1 MDITPKDIR
10 RNRLEFDYN
19 YLEIQNEQTMRELQW
34 ILSQLLKDWERAKA
48 ANLQSVIDEMK
59 ARAED
64 I

>member
-1 MDITPKDIR
+1 MEITNKDIQQ
-10 RNRLEFDYN
+10 NRLEMDYN
-19 YLEIQNEQTMRELQW
+19 NLEIQNEQTMKELQW
-34 ILSQLLKDWERAKA
+34 ILKQLLKDWERAKA